1 MTKGILTH
9 LSAIVFGAV
18 ATFGFLQLAGEDV
31 VPKAGQETYAYVYEI
46 SDVLAESVALNPNA
60 ANAMELA
67 LSSGRSIK
75 VELNRFES
83 APAQAPRQD
92 LAYFSVIVD
101 GESGII
107 DSNGTLVIGNVLVG
121 LVDLDLYHDQLAS
134 K

>member
-1 MTKGILTH
+1 MTKGILSH
-9 LSAIVFGAV
+9 LSAVVFGAV
-18 ATFGFLQLAGEDV
+18 ATYGLLQVGEKDKV
-31 VPKAGQETYAYVYEI
+31 SIAGQETFAYVYEV

-60 ANAMELA
+60 SNSMELV
-67 LSSGRSIK
+67 LSSGRSVK
-75 VELNRFES
+75 VELNRLES

-107 DSNGTLVIGNVLVG
+107 DSNGTLVIGDVLVG
-121 LVDLDLYHDQLAS
+121 LADLELYHDQLAV

>member
-1 MTKGILTH
+1 MTKGILSH
-9 LSAIVFGAV
+9 LSAVVFGAV
-18 ATFGFLQLAGEDV
+18 ATYGLLQVGEKEKV
-31 VPKAGQETYAYVYEI
+31 SIAGQETFAYVYEV

-60 ANAMELA
+60 SNSMELV
-67 LSSGRSIK
+67 LSSGRSVK
-75 VELNRFES
+75 VELNRLES

-107 DSNGTLVIGNVLVG
+107 DSNGTLVIGDVLVG
-121 LVDLDLYHDQLAS
+121 LADLELYHDQLAA